1 MVPSVR
7 HHRLPLLP
15 FERELIRAIGCTE
28 EEYRYFAQQ
37 AEWRSR
43 VRPAGYEHIPEV
55 RADVVSIVVS
65 LVIGVALSA
74 ASALL
79 TPKPKPPSA
88 RDRGGQRAL
97 SNRTGAT
104 AFGATTGFD
113 SQAEVADYGEPIPII
128 FGRYTGSTGG
138 ILAAPRLVWSRAFSY
153 GTQQGVK
160 LLMVVGEAGKQEA
173 GDGIVRPDLQGIFL
187 GTSPLDAAFAHTFA
201 FYWRGRSRN
210 GSSRLLAETLRY
222 GTRGGAATGD
232 PQDRDDIFLC
242 PTSESQNDT
251 GFCMSYSPSANVEFG
266 CYAPIYNGTDYR
278 VNFRIIPLVEVPD
291 SEDDPG
297 GQIGNERAKIT
308 GTNNGAV
315 DRNRSGQMRSLGQAG
330 VGRGYSRRMG
340 VVALN
345 GQAVSGVKEKR
356 TVTVGDQITFRI
368 VGNKIPEN
376 FYYNGSYQTVK
387 VDDIN
392 NELNSQRSAADSQ
405 LQLGETFM
413 IGYTLWKVIDRSNE
427 LWEEGKT
434 VNVTLECIEL
444 LSDRA
449 DRKQIGL
456 IGPDMLSRNFL
467 SDNATNFHAPPS
479 WYPLV
484 KAQIG
489 IVRNARPCDATEI
502 GLKSQVWNQSNGLC
516 NFTSLISPSE
526 LIKADEKRV
535 SVSSGTMTLYFRRT
549 SVFTMQLRPAGRD
562 EDGNEYDWAQLGQAF
577 CVTGEQPVDQF
588 NFIRLMHPRRASY
601 EFRLVPRSGADV
613 IENLNDE
620 ADVWQLDARS
630 VRGDRATL
638 TQVMNT
644 RYGTFVINSVGRL
657 VSKAEI
663 IFNPE
668 MASGSASAGT
678 TQPFNTPTAAT
689 ITTYFPETNEFD
701 RRFYRQAWSYEVFG
715 NPNNVSLGAKK
726 TVKITESAGAKGTLV
741 VNVTAE
747 VRQVSSGFPS
757 TVKKIWTWPTVE
769 VLQDESTG
777 IWAVGDTVRDFVN
790 ISGANIFG
798 DLINNADRVAAIF
811 NIDATKN
818 VYVSPAQSGARIF
831 EATSQLAD
839 VSHYSNLVNR
849 SNASAPE
856 HQITYVNEMVAN
868 DRTPQYENLTMAG
881 LALKA
886 SRTYASLD
894 QIRVWLADGLPV
906 QRFHPDEAGTFGPSN
921 LFCDLVYYLL
931 TDKTAGAGELISPDL
946 IKTEDFADTAKF
958 LRQHRLFFD
967 GAISAPTNIRQFIAD
982 TAPFF
987 LCNFVIAD
995 GKFSLV
1001 PALPTT
1007 RSGEIS
1013 TAAVQIS
1020 GLFTSGNII
1029 EESFEIEY
1037 LSSEERNDF
1046 QTVVRYR
1053 EERKNQL
1060 PQERTLNVRWDK
1072 ARAADDRIETFD
1084 MTQYCTSRRHALLV
1098 AKYFM
1103 SLRRRVTHTVRF
1115 KTSPYGL
1122 QLAPGAFI
1130 RVVTEASPYSGANNG
1145 IVDEEGFITS
1155 ANPLDDGTYQVIYY
1169 KPGAPDV
1176 DEGTLTINNGITT
1189 QNRLFGAVFTVVN
1202 ASTSS
1207 SVYMVEQ
1214 LTLDQDGMVQISATE
1229 FPTDSGYSSLMAQD
1243 VLSDTAFVV
1252 EG

>member
-1 MVPSVR
+1 MVPGVCR
-7 HHRLPLLP
+7 HRLPLLP
-15 FERELIRAIGCTE
+15 FERELIKALGCTE
-28 EEYRYFAQQ
+28 EQYRFFAAQ

-43 VRPAGYEHIPEV
+43 VRPAGYEHIPDV

-79 TPKPKPPSA
+79 TPKPRMASA
-88 RDRGGQRAL
+88 RDRGGQRTL
-97 SNRTGAT
+97 SSRTGAT

-113 SQAEVADYGEPIPII
+113 SQAEVADYGEPVPII
-128 FGRYTGSTGG
+128 FGRYTGATGG
-138 ILAAPRLVWSRAFSY
+138 VLAAPKLVWSRAFSY

-160 LLMVVGEAGKQEA
+160 LLMAVGEAGRQES
-173 GDGIVRPDLQGIFL
+173 GNGIARPDLQGIFL

-201 FYWRGRSRN
+201 FYWRSRSRE

-232 PQDRDDIFLC
+232 PQDRDDVFLC

-251 GFCMSYSPSANVEFG
+251 GFCMAYSPSANVEFG

-278 VNFRIIPLVEVPD
+278 VNFRIIPLQSVPD
-291 SEDDPG
+291 AEDDPG
-297 GQIGNERAKIT
+297 AQIGSERAKIT
-308 GTNNGAV
+308 GTDNDRVNPTQSGAMQ
-315 DRNRSGQMRSLGQAG
+315 DLGQRG

-340 VVALN
+340 LVALN
-345 GQAVSGVKEKR
+345 GQPVSGVKDKR
-356 TVTVGDQITFRI
+356 TVAVGDRVTFQISGRQ
-368 VGNKIPEN
+368 IPEN
-376 FYYNGSYQTVK
+376 FYYNQSYQTVK

-392 NELNSQRSAADSQ
+392 NELNSQRSAADGQ

-413 IGYTLWKVIDRSNE
+413 IGYTLWKVVDRTAGI
-427 LWEEGKT
+427 WDEGRDVT
-434 VNVTLECIEL
+434 VTLECIEL
-444 LSDRA
+444 LSERA

-456 IGPDMLSRNFL
+456 IGPDMLTRNYL
-467 SDNATNFHAPPS
+467 SDNATNFHAPPE

-502 GLKSQVWNQSNGLC
+502 GIKSQVWNQANGLC
-516 NFTSLISPSE
+516 NFSSLISPND
-526 LIKADEKRV
+526 LVRADKNRV
-535 SVSSGTMTLYFRRT
+535 AISSGTMTLYFRRT
-549 SVFTMQLRPAGRD
+549 SVFTLQLRPAGRD
-562 EDGNEYDWAQLGQAF
+562 NDGNEYEWEPLRLAF

-588 NFIRLMHPRRASY
+588 NFIRLMHPQRASY
-601 EFRLVPRSGADV
+601 EFRMVPRSGADL
-613 IENLNDE
+613 IQSLDDE

-630 VRGDRATL
+630 VTGERATL
-638 TQVMNT
+638 TQVMDT
-644 RYGTFVINSVGRL
+644 RYGPFVINSVGRL
-657 VSKAEI
+657 VRRQEI
-663 IFNPE
+663 IFNEE
-668 MASGSASAGT
+668 MATGPVSGGVI
-678 TQPFNTPTAAT
+678 QPFNTPTAAT
-689 ITTYFPETNEFD
+689 IVDYLPQSSEFD
-701 RRFYRQAWSYEVFG
+701 QRFYRQAWSFEVFG
-715 NPNNVSLGAKK
+715 NANNRSIGAQR
-726 TVKITESAGAKGTLV
+726 TVKISETVGAKGTLV
-741 VNVTAE
+741 VSVTAT
-747 VRQVSSGFPS
+747 VRQVSSGFPD
-757 TVKKIWTWPTVE
+757 TVKKIWTWPTVVVSQE
-769 VLQDESTG
+769 ESTG
-777 IWAVGDTVRDFVN
+777 VWVVGDTVRDYKS
-790 ISGANIFG
+790 ISAENLFG
-798 DLINNADRVAAIF
+798 DLINGADRVAAVF
-811 NIDATKN
+811 SIDALKN

-831 EATSQLAD
+831 ESTSQLAD
-839 VSHYSNLVNR
+839 VSHYSNLINR
-849 SNASAPE
+849 SNASSPE

-868 DRTPQYENLTMAG
+868 ERTPKYENLTMAG

-906 QRFHPDEAGTFGPSN
+906 QRFHPDEDGTFGPSN

-931 TDKTAGAGELISPDL
+931 TDKTAGAGELISPEL

-958 LRQHRLFFD
+958 LRRNDLFFD

-1007 RSGEIS
+1007 RGGNIS
-1013 TAAVQIS
+1013 MEAVPIS

-1046 QTVVRYR
+1046 QAVVRYR

-1060 PQERTLNVRWDK
+1060 PQERTLNVRWNKD
-1072 ARAADDRIETFD
+1072 RAADDRIETFD
-1084 MTQYCTSRRHALLV
+1084 LTQYCTSKTHAALV

-1122 QLAPGAFI
+1122 QLAPGSFI

-1145 IVDEEGFITS
+1145 IVDEEGAITA
-1155 ANPLDDGTYQVIYY
+1155 ANPLDDGTYSVIYY

-1176 DEGTLTINNGITT
+1176 DEGSLVVVNGRTT
-1189 QNRLFGAVFTVVN
+1189 QERLYGAVFSVVN

-1207 SVYMVEQ
+1207 NVYMIEQ

-1243 VLSDTAFVV
+1243 VLSGTAFVV